1 MAAKR
6 SGARCTR
13 SARSRGWVRARCAI
27 AALALAFCA
36 AAGAEPPAS
45 GGRVPGFEALERVVL
60 EHRARIGA
68 RAATVAVGRGDALVY
83 ARGFGWAD
91 RARAVPVAPDALM
104 RIASVTKPITAAAAG
119 KLIAD
124 GQLHADETVLRRLDY
139 RMDPADPRWWLIS
152 VRHLIE
158 HRGGWDAH
166 ERHDALFR
174 VDAIARRLR
183 LDRPPEADDVVRYM
197 LREPLQYRPGTRRV
211 YSNFGYCVL
220 GRVIERASGMT
231 YVDYVR
237 GELLGPHGIVDVF
250 LARNGARAAREVEY
264 PANASRFNSE
274 AGDSA
279 GGLIASAPAL
289 VQFLERYWLSGASRR
304 RGERGSWTA
313 FGSLPGT
320 SALVRQLPSG
330 VNYAVLMNA
339 RREAS
344 YRGDQRRLARA
355 MDAAL
360 ERVTR

>member
-1 MAAKR
+1 M
-6 SGARCTR
+6 
-13 SARSRGWVRARCAI
+13 
-27 AALALAFCA
+27 
-36 AAGAEPPAS
+36 
-45 GGRVPGFEALERVVL
+45 VL
-60 EHRARIGA
+60 EHRDRIGA
-68 RAATVAVGRGDALVY
+68 RAATVAVGRRGALVY

-91 RARAVPVAPDALM
+91 RARSVPVEPDALM
-104 RIASVTKPITAAAAG
+104 RIASVTKPVTAAAAT

-124 GQLHADETVLRRLDY
+124 GRLRADETVLGRLDY

-183 LDRPPEADDVVRYM
+183 LDRPPEPDDIVRYM
-197 LREPLQYRPGTRRV
+197 LREPLQYRPGTRRA

-220 GRVIERASGMT
+220 GRIIERASGMT
-231 YVDYVR
+231 YVDYLR

-250 LARNGARAAREVEY
+250 LARNGERAAREVEY
-264 PANASRFNSE
+264 PEDASHFNTE
-274 AGDSA
+274 TGDSA

-289 VQFLERYWLSGASRR
+289 VQFLERYWLSGALRG
-304 RGERGSWTA
+304 RGERGSWTV

-320 SALVRQLPSG
+320 SAMVRQLPSG
-330 VNYAVLMNA
+330 ANYAVLMNA

-344 YRGDQRRLARA
+344 HRGDQRRLARA
-355 MDAAL
+355 MDAAI
-360 ERVTR
+360 ERALK

>member
-1 MAAKR
+1 LL
-6 SGARCTR
+6 GA
-13 SARSRGWVRARCAI
+13 
-27 AALALAFCA
+27 AALALCSA
-36 AAGAEPPAS
+36 ASASNDVPAS
-45 GGRVPGFEALERVVL
+45 GGRVPGFEVLERVVL

-68 RAATVAVGRGDALVY
+68 RAVTVAVGRGDALVY

-91 RARAVPVAPDALM
+91 RARSRPVAPDARM
-104 RIASVTKPITAAAAG
+104 RIASATKPITAAAAE
-119 KLIAD
+119 KLIAE
-124 GQLHADETVLRRLDY
+124 GRLHADETVLRRLGY
-139 RMDPADPRWWLIS
+139 GIDPADARWWLVT

-158 HRGGWDAH
+158 HRGGWDAR

-183 LDRPPEADDVVRYM
+183 LDREPQAEDIVRYM
-197 LREPLQYRPGTRRV
+197 LREPLQYRPGTRKV

-220 GRVIERASGMT
+220 GRVIERAAGLRS
-231 YVDYVR
+231 VDYGR
-237 GELLGPHGIVDVF
+237 AALLAPLGIEDVD

-264 PANASRFNSE
+264 PANASRFDTE
-274 AGDSA
+274 TGDSA

-289 VQFLERYWLSGASRR
+289 VRFLEHYWLSGAPRR
-304 RGERGSWTA
+304 AGERGSWTV

-320 SALVRQLPSG
+320 SAMMRQLPSG

-344 YRGDQRRLARA
+344 HRADQQRLARA

-360 ERVTR
+360 ERVDR

>member
-1 MAAKR
+1 MLLSCAVAA
-6 SGARCTR
+6 
-13 SARSRGWVRARCAI
+13 
-27 AALALAFCA
+27 
-36 AAGAEPPAS
+36 AEPPAR
-45 GGRVPGFEALERVVL
+45 GGRVPGFDMVERVIL
-60 EHRARIGA
+60 GHRARIGA
-68 RAATVAVGRGDALVY
+68 RAATVAVGRGGALVY

-91 RARAVPVAPDALM
+91 RARSVPVAPDALM
-104 RIASVTKPITAAAAG
+104 RIASVTKPITAAAATR
-119 KLIAD
+119 LIAE
-124 GQLHADETVLRRLDY
+124 GRLHADETVLRRLNY

-174 VDAIARRLR
+174 VDAIASRLG
-183 LDRPPEADDVVRYM
+183 LDRPPQADDVVRYM
-197 LREPLQYRPGTRRV
+197 LREPLQYRPGTRRA

-220 GRVIERASGMT
+220 GRVIERASGMA
-231 YVDYVR
+231 YVDYLR

-250 LARNGARAAREVEY
+250 LARQDARAAREVEY
-264 PANASRFNSE
+264 PEGASRFNTE
-274 AGDSA
+274 TGDSA

-289 VQFLERYWLSGASRR
+289 VQFLERYWLSGAPRG
-304 RGERGSWTA
+304 RGERGSWIV

-320 SALVRQLPSG
+320 SAMVRQLPSG

-344 YRGDQRRLARA
+344 HRRDQQRLARA

-360 ERVTR
+360 ERALR

>member
-1 MAAKR
+1 MLLPCAVAA
-6 SGARCTR
+6 
-13 SARSRGWVRARCAI
+13 
-27 AALALAFCA
+27 
-36 AAGAEPPAS
+36 AEPPAR
-45 GGRVPGFEALERVVL
+45 GGRVPGFDAVERVVL

-68 RAATVAVGRGDALVY
+68 HAATVAVGRGDALVY

-91 RARAVPVAPDALM
+91 RARSVPVEPDALM
-104 RIASVTKPITAAAAG
+104 RIASVTKPLTAAAAT

-124 GQLHADETVLRRLDY
+124 GRLHADETVLRRLDY

-166 ERHDALFR
+166 ERYDALFR
-174 VDAIARRLR
+174 VNAIARQLR
-183 LDRPPEADDVVRYM
+183 LGRPPQADDIVRYM
-197 LREPLQYRPGTRRV
+197 LREPLQYRPGTRRA

-220 GRVIERASGMT
+220 GRVIERASGMA
-231 YVDYVR
+231 YVDYLR
-237 GELLGPHGIVDVF
+237 GELLGPYGIEDVF
-250 LARNGARAAREVEY
+250 LAHNGERAAREVEY
-264 PANASRFNSE
+264 PANASRFNTE
-274 AGDSA
+274 TGDSA

-289 VQFLERYWLSGASRR
+289 VRFLEHHWLSGAPRGH
-304 RGERGSWTA
+304 GERGSWVV

-320 SALVRQLPSG
+320 SATVRQLPSG

-344 YRGDQRRLARA
+344 HRADQQRLVRA
-355 MDAAL
+355 LDAAL